1 MTAPVLDTPSAAVA
15 AAAAPDDNRDRWASA
30 CGAVVRLAGIV
41 GIASGLLPAQSGRL
55 HVVAGLLGLPAT
67 SAAAAGSIVV
77 GVVLVLLARGLG
89 RRQRR
94 AWNISVPLLAV
105 AAGLHL
111 VKGLDLEEAT
121 VSLVALG
128 LLVWTRAEFRA
139 DPDPGE
145 RSHALPLFA
154 GLAVF
159 SVLAGWVELRL
170 NAGSVVGSPSL
181 ATELSHV
188 VQGLVGVRGPVE
200 LRTDRAGDLIAASLF
215 GLGLMTATLPVARAL
230 ALPSGRVGLSPSQAV
245 AVRTLLG
252 APGESDS
259 LGYFALRD
267 DKDVLLSGQGGA
279 VSYRVH
285 AGVAIASGDP
295 LGDPGTWPAAIAD
308 FLAMSARHGWTPAV
322 LACSERGGSAWTKA
336 GLSALEI
343 GDEAVVDVASFSLQG
358 RQMRG
363 VRQAVH
369 RVQRAGVTTRVR
381 RVSDLTDV
389 EIEELCAA
397 ADRWRDGPV
406 ERGFSMAL
414 GRLGGQQDGRCVV
427 VEARRDTELLALLH
441 FVPWADDGLSLDLM
455 RRRPGTENGLNELLI
470 TAAILA
476 APELGVVRVSL
487 NFAVFRG
494 ALEQGARLGA
504 GPVLRAWRGLLLF
517 ASRFWQIDSLYRFN
531 DKFGPQWEPRYVCY
545 RRTRDLPRVIVASLQ
560 AEAFLPRPRWL
571 ARWL

>member
-1 MTAPVLDTPSAAVA
+1 MTAPALDPVRKAPATPEPA
-15 AAAAPDDNRDRWASA
+15 DDRGRWASA
-30 CGAVVRLAGIV
+30 GGAVVLLAGVV
-41 GIASGLLPAQSGRL
+41 GIASGLLPAQRGRL
-55 HVVAGLLGLPAT
+55 HVVAELLGLPVA

-94 AWNISVPLLAV
+94 AWVISVPLLAV

-111 VKGLDLEEAT
+111 IKGLDLEEAL
-121 VSLVALG
+121 VSLAALA
-128 LLVWTRAEFRA
+128 LLVWTRAEFGA

-145 RSHALPLFA
+145 RSHPLRLAA
-154 GLAVF
+154 GLAAF
-159 SVLAGWVELRL
+159 SVLAGLLELRL

-181 ATELSHV
+181 ATQLSHV
-188 VQGLVGVRGPVE
+188 VQGLVGIQGPVQ
-200 LRTDRAGDLIAASLF
+200 LRSDRAGDLVAASLL
-215 GLGLMTATLPVARAL
+215 GLGLLTAALPVARAL
-230 ALPSGRVGLSPSQAV
+230 ALPSGRVGLTPSQAQ
-245 AVRTLLG
+245 AVRTLL
-252 APGESDS
+252 ATPGESDS

-267 DKDVLLSGQGGA
+267 DKDVLLSGRGGA

-295 LGDPGTWPAAIAD
+295 LGDPGTWPGAIAD
-308 FLAMSARHGWTPAV
+308 FLALAASHGWTPAV
-322 LACSERGGSAWTKA
+322 LGCSERGGSAYAKA

-343 GDEAVVDVASFSLQG
+343 GDEAVLDVASFSLQG

-381 RVSDLTDV
+381 RVSDLSEL
-389 EIEELCAA
+389 EIAELRAA
-397 ADRWRDGPV
+397 ADWWREGPV

-414 GRLGGQQDGRCVV
+414 GRLGGPLDGRCVV
-427 VEARRDTELLALLH
+427 VEAHRDGQLLALLH

-455 RRRPGTENGLNELLI
+455 RRKPGTENGLNELLI
-470 TAAILA
+470 TAALLD
-476 APELGVVRVSL
+476 APRLGVTRVSL
-487 NFAVFRG
+487 NFAVFRS

-504 GPVLRAWRGLLLF
+504 GPVLRAWRGVLLF

-531 DKFGPQWEPRYVCY
+531 DKFGPEWEPRYVCY
-545 RRTRDLPRVIVASLQ
+545 RRGRDLPRVIVASLQ
-560 AEAFLPRPRWL
+560 AEAFLPRPAWLPRWL
-571 ARWL
+571 